1 MAIELRKDALC
12 DIFPKGKI
20 AEMKDPILRT
30 YGVIPQVNHPIIH
43 LINRLKG
50 PIAMGDYVFVTKVS
64 VCNEE
69 SFHLKALK
77 GGGLGRIR
85 TYSVSNVP
93 DLQSGATP
101 PS

>member
-1 MAIELRKDALC
+1 MAIEPGKDTLC
-12 DIFPKGKI
+12 NVFLEGKI
-20 AEMKDPILRT
+20 AEMKDPIFWA
-30 YGVIPQVNHPIIH
+30 YGIIPQINHPIIH
-43 LINRLKG
+43 LINGLKG
-50 PIAMGDYVFVTKVS
+50 SIAVGDNILVTKVS

-69 SFHLKALK
+69 SFHLKASK